1 MTTRAPAVLKIW
13 WNIHEG
19 FRWRLISNISLQWSE
34 VHTATPPQNSPFN
47 STQQSLFVNSHK
59 WSFCIVSK
67 ILLFKIL
74 RILLKQNTAL
84 LSIFSLS
91 QAWHLNFSQLFDDL
105 GYENHIFSESI
116 SSRKATLLTTLI
128 TWPPDHLTIWP
139 PDHLTS
145 WPPGS
150 PWLAWSPRP

>member
-13 WNIHEG
+13 WNIH
-19 FRWRLISNISLQWSE
+19 
-34 VHTATPPQNSPFN
+34 T
-47 STQQSLFVNSHK
+47 
-59 WSFCIVSK
+59 SFCIVSK

-105 GYENHIFSESI
+105 GHENHIFSESI
-116 SSRKATLLTTLI
+116 LSTLTTLF
-128 TWPPDHLTIWP
+128 TWPPDHLTTWTTLTSLITGAHL
-139 PDHLTS
+139 DHLTFWPNWTERLATNKKFNSESLFLWVLGIQTS
-145 WPPGS
+145 WILLNMVNHSLVSHFQKELEP
-150 PWLAWSPRP
+150 